1 MPAPSEASPEGSTL
15 FDKSAFDQTRNLCGV
30 QVEAK
35 QVGRYVALLKG
46 YARAV
51 HTTPHPLSPSNAPP
65 PAPQL
70 PLRRQK
76 GPLRRRLSARAPLG
90 RRQQRQARPLQRG
103 DRQGY
108 QAPRCCSPT
117 ADLSEL
123 PEDIRKQLEGLSV
136 VEYTVTTG
144 YNEMSAGIPLHPL
157 ASPFQRRLHVLTLR
171 LQAPRTRCFCSLSK
185 NFARPHNTLLFCH
198 ISLCTR
204 LLIVKSK

>member
-90 RRQQRQARPLQRG
+90 RRQQRRQARPLQRG

-144 YNEMSAGIPLHPL
+144 YNEMSAGIPLHPPRFSL
-157 ASPFQRRLHVLTLR
+157 PAAIACAHASAASPTNSLLLLTKQELYSSAQHFPF
-171 LQAPRTRCFCSLSK
+171 LPHLSVHK
-185 NFARPHNTLLFCH
+185 TAYR
-198 ISLCTR
+198 
-204 LLIVKSK
+204 